1 MKKENLSFENGLV
14 ELTVN
19 GGRTIRLN
27 PSDAGFAETLYE
39 LVARLS
45 SIHEEKEQTWEAEE
59 DIAARFAADRAEDA
73 AMREAVDAIFGE
85 GFCAD
90 VFPGMRLFA
99 LAEGLTVVE
108 NFIFSLLD
116 RMDEGI
122 TDNLTKREGRIAKYT
137 ARYRK
142 YQKYAK

>member
-1 MKKENLSFENGLV
+1 MKQENLSFETGLV

-27 PSDAGFAETLYE
+27 PADAGFAETLYE
-39 LVARLS
+39 LVGSLNA
-45 SIHEEKEQTWEAEE
+45 IHKEKSEAAKDAAEAEQ
-59 DIAARFAADRAEDA
+59 FALRRSEDA
-73 AMREAVDAIFGE
+73 AMREAVDAVFGA

-108 NFIFSLLD
+108 NFIFALLD
-116 RMDEGI
+116 RMDEDI
-122 TDNLTKREGRIAKYT
+122 TANLSKRDARIAKYT
-137 ARYRK
+137 AK
-142 YQKYAK
+142 YKKYHK